1 MTASVAFELSINLI
15 ETFLVTWF
23 YTTYLGSK
31 YNGTMK
37 YISFLIMWVFA
48 FAEVCIV
55 NYITFFESIATY
67 IPIII
72 YFVFGIIFL
81 KGHIMLKLWISLI
94 AYIVVTI
101 VAVVSNLSICYLIGY
116 SPVNMILEFNSIRV
130 ISVIIT
136 KLILFISYIIIL
148 QGRRKNPIKNKLW
161 YMLII
166 IPIMSV
172 FSICKLMEIALRY
185 EEVMGIIL
193 AGMLCSVAS
202 NIIIYYFYTVIS
214 KEYDNKLKVSLL
226 EQQNEN
232 AKRQISESD
241 AFVKQMK
248 TLRHD
253 IKNHLLTIDG
263 YIDRGCS
270 DDARSYIKELN
281 GDYVP
286 NVYSMIETNNI
297 AFDAIVN
304 AKLAICNQKGIF
316 MEIKV
321 KQGAIDNFDAVDTGV
336 LFGNLI
342 DNAIDAAENTEARH
356 ICIEIQPKGNYL
368 SILISNSINSSVL
381 ESNEELLSTKSD
393 KEHHGIGLK
402 SVHGIV
408 KKYDGTIDFFE
419 ENGEFNCYIL
429 LFIN

>member
-31 YNGTMK
+31 YKGTMK
-37 YISFLIMWVFA
+37 YISFFIMWILC
-48 FAEVCIV
+48 FAETTIV
-55 NYITFFESIATY
+55 NRITFFESIATF
-67 IPIII
+67 IPIVM
-72 YFVFGIIFL
+72 YFSFSLLFL
-81 KGHIMLKLWISLI
+81 NGPVLLKLWVSLI
-94 AYIVVTI
+94 THIVLSM
-101 VAVVSNLSICYLIGY
+101 VAVVSNVLICYLIGY
-116 SPVNMILEFNSIRV
+116 SPVDMIMVFNSVRV
-130 ISVIIT
+130 VSVIIT
-136 KLILFISYIIIL
+136 KIILFVVYVIIL
-148 QGRRKNPIKNKLW
+148 KQRKNNPIHNRLW

-166 IPIMSV
+166 IPIISV
-172 FSICKLMEIALRY
+172 VSICWLMEVALKY
-185 EEVMGIIL
+185 EDVMGYIL
-193 AGMLCSVAS
+193 SGMLCAVAS

-214 KEYDNKLKVSLL
+214 KEYDNRLKVSLL

-263 YIDRGCS
+263 YIGRGCS
-270 DDARSYIKELN
+270 DDARKFIKELN

-286 NVYSMIETNNI
+286 NVHSMIETENI

-342 DNAIDAAENTEARH
+342 DNAIDASENTEAKH
-356 ICIEIQPKGNYL
+356 ICIEIQQKGNYL
-368 SILISNSINSSVL
+368 SVLISNSINSSVL
-381 ESNEELLSTKSD
+381 ESNEKLISTKSD
-393 KEHHGIGLK
+393 KDFHGIGLK

-429 LFIN
+429 LLIK